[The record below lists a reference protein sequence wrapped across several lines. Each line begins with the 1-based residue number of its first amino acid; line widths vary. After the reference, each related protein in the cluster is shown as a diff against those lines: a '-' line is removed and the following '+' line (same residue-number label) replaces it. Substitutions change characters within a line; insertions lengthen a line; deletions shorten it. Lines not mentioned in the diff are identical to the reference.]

1 MTKRLLIGVWVM
13 ATVVLGSASRADAK
27 GLDDLWDILEPL
39 SGPGPSK
46 GGPVI
51 AATIACFEGRAVRVK
66 QAMQRPDWNDPCLYV
81 DFRDLTAQ
89 PNAKFE
95 LVTAKLVEVGFSIE
109 PADFLEL
116 GMGYGRAYFSTF
128 VNKQEYAFSNQTF
141 TPVRIIIKPLRVGKW
156 RDDTRKGWLQVH
168 VRGTV
173 RFGDINGANFGVAP
187 NTFQA
192 GTEML
197 WGGGLV
203 FDLLQAVRGR

>member
-1 MTKRLLIGVWVM
+1 MTKRALVLACVM
-13 ATVVLGSASRADAK
+13 TSMVVCAPLRADAK

-46 GGPVI
+46 GGPVL
-51 AATIACFEGRAVRVK
+51 AATVMCWEGRALRIK
-66 QAMQRPDWNDPCLYV
+66 QAMQNPDWNDPCLYL
-81 DFRDLTAQ
+81 DFRDLTAE
-89 PNAKFE
+89 PDANFE

-109 PADFLEL
+109 PVSFVEL
-116 GMGYGRAYFSTF
+116 GMGFGRAYFSTV
-128 VNKQEYAFSNQTF
+128 VNKQEFAFSNQIF
-141 TPVRIIIKPLRVGKW
+141 TPVRLIIKPLRVGTW
-156 RDDTRKGWLQVH
+156 RDNTRMGWLQVH

-173 RFGDINGANFGVAP
+173 RFGDINGSNFGVPA

-197 WGGGLV
+197 WGAGLV

>member
-1 MTKRLLIGVWVM
+1 MTKRLLIGVCVIAAM
-13 ATVVLGSASRADAK
+13 VLGVSSRADAK

-51 AATIACFEGRAVRVK
+51 AATVACWEGRTVRVK

-81 DFRDLTAQ
+81 DFRDLTAE
-89 PNAKFE
+89 PDAKFE

-109 PADFLEL
+109 PADFLEV

-128 VNKQEYAFSNQTF
+128 VNKQEFAFSNQTF
-141 TPVRIIIKPLRVGKW
+141 TPVRIIIKPLRVGRWK
-156 RDDTRKGWLQVH
+156 DDTRKGWLQLH

>member
-1 MTKRLLIGVWVM
+1 MTKRQLIGVWVM
-13 ATVVLGSASRADAK
+13 ATVVLGSASGADAK

-51 AATIACFEGRAVRVK
+51 AATIACFEGRTVRVK
-66 QAMQRPDWNDPCLYV
+66 QAMQRPDWNDPCLYM
-81 DFRDLTAQ
+81 DFRDLTAE